1 MVCPAAFGGH
11 VRSPSSGQAV
21 SREDG
26 HLHGLSFWLPCLPV
40 TTSVASVVDSG
51 TLSSFWRRAQYM
63 APSSQFSLSKWYLDC
78 VTDEGEAF
86 VGYSAS
92 LRWKALSL
100 EYSSILV
107 RRSTGEILTRST
119 LHGGR
124 HPNVEGDSV
133 QWDCPSLKLKGV
145 WKARQQ
151 PISHTVFELSD
162 SPLNWWCLQPH
173 AVAEISVGDIGTF
186 RGFGYVDYLNLP
198 AQPWQLPLDELR
210 WGRYLSETDSI
221 IWMDF
226 KGPSPET
233 IVYHNGAL
241 SNGAQ
246 VTDSEI
252 VLGKNHLNLTL
263 EETEVLREG
272 TLASTALSVI
282 PGINTLLPARM
293 LNTEE
298 CKWRSRAFLRKADST
313 LSAGWSIHEVV
324 RWPQSKP
331 TQR

>member
-1 MVCPAAFGGH
+1 
-11 VRSPSSGQAV
+11 
-21 SREDG
+21 
-26 HLHGLSFWLPCLPV
+26 
-40 TTSVASVVDSG
+40 
-51 TLSSFWRRAQYM
+51 M

-78 VTDEGEAF
+78 VTDKGEAF

-92 LRWKALSL
+92 LRWKVLSL
-100 EYSSILV
+100 EYSGVLI
-107 RRSTGEILTRST
+107 RRTSGETLTRST
-119 LHGGR
+119 LQAGR
-124 HPNVEGDSV
+124 HPNVKGDSV

-151 PISHTVFELSD
+151 PIGHTIFGSSD

-173 AVAEISVGDIGTF
+173 AVAEISVGDIGTI

-198 AQPWQLPLDELR
+198 AQPWKLPLDELR

-226 KGPSPET
+226 KGPFPET

-241 SNGAQ
+241 CEGAR
-246 VTDSEI
+246 VTDREI
-252 VLGKNHLNLTL
+252 VLGENHLNLIF
-263 EETEVLREG
+263 EETTVLREG
-272 TLASTALSVI
+272 TLASTALSGI

-298 CKWRSRAFLRKADST
+298 CKWVSRGFLRNADSI
-313 LSAGWSIHEVV
+313 LGSGWTIHEVV
-324 RWPQSKP
+324 RWPLSKP
-331 TQR
+331 SQR

>member
-1 MVCPAAFGGH
+1 
-11 VRSPSSGQAV
+11 
-21 SREDG
+21 
-26 HLHGLSFWLPCLPV
+26 
-40 TTSVASVVDSG
+40 
-51 TLSSFWRRAQYM
+51 M
-63 APSSQFSLSKWYLDC
+63 APSSHFSLAKWYLDC

-100 EYSSILV
+100 EYSGILI
-107 RRSTGEILTRST
+107 RRSTDEILTKST

-124 HPNVEGDSV
+124 HPDITGGSV
-133 QWDCPSLKLKGV
+133 RWDCPSLKLKGE
-145 WKARQQ
+145 WKSRQQ
-151 PISHTVFELSD
+151 PIGRTFFGSSD
-162 SPLNWWCLQPH
+162 SPLNWSCLQPH

-186 RGFGYVDYLNLP
+186 RGYGYVDFLNLP
-198 AQPWQLPLDELR
+198 AQPWKLPLDELR
-210 WGRYLSETDSI
+210 WGRFLSETDSI

-241 SNGAQ
+241 CEGAQ
-246 VTDSEI
+246 VTDREI
-252 VLGKNHLNLTL
+252 VLGENHLNLFF
-263 EETEVLREG
+263 EETKVLREG

-298 CKWRSRAFLRKADST
+298 CKWRSRGFLRKADSI
-313 LSAGWSIHEVV
+313 LSSGWTIHEVV
-324 RWPQSKP
+324 RWPHSDP
-331 TQR
+331 PDNSGAPL